1 MYLNC
6 QSSKG
11 IALNE
16 KNRLTQSHAPSGQGG
31 ESSLY
36 PITHL
41 QEDIKFDFLGPTL
54 RQLWRILFYFRAPNR
69 IEQDFAEIAS

>member
-11 IALNE
+11 IASNE
-16 KNRLTQSHAPSGQGG
+16 KNRLTQSHAPSG
-31 ESSLY
+31 ENSLY

-54 RQLWRILFYFRAPNR
+54 RQLWRIFFYFRAPNR